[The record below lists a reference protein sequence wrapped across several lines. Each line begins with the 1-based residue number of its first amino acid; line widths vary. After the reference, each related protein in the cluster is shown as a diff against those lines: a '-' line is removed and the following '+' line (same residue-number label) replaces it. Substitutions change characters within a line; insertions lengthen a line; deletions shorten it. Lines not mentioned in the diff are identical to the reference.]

1 MAGGKRRIMGIA
13 SGHKKGGNMGNN
25 MGNNR
30 KHDVGNNKGNLLG
43 GMSAGNGGK
52 PAKTAWLLLVGLLL
66 MAVTFGGCGTQAPA
80 VPDAPAA
87 SSVDAKPE
95 VPVEAAPSP
104 EASTEAEASTA
115 PEASAEASAD
125 ASAAS
130 EAETDN
136 PDAVTIR
143 IGGLTGPTSMG
154 MAQIMKNNKD
164 GVSAN
169 PYEFTIAGSADELTP
184 KLLQGDLDMLAV
196 PANLA
201 SVLHN
206 NSGGQVRL
214 LAVNTLGVI
223 YIVEKGE
230 TVQSFTDLKGKT
242 ILATGKGSTPE
253 YALRYL
259 LQEHGI
265 DPDKDVTIEW
275 KAEPAEVV
283 ALLSKA
289 EGGVAMMP
297 QPFVT
302 IAQGQ
307 VEGLRVAV
315 DLTQVWDDLK
325 NGSMMIT
332 GVMAVRS
339 DFADA
344 HPEAI
349 SRFLDEYR
357 ASADFVN
364 ANPAEAAAIIDEFGI
379 FKAAVAQKAIPA
391 CNITFLEGDGM
402 KTAMQG
408 YLSVLFAQNP
418 KAVGGKL
425 PEDVFYY
432 SR

>member
-1 MAGGKRRIMGIA
+1 MRHATRSGTRESLVRSASMA
-13 SGHKKGGNMGNN
+13 SGSCLPGTNPHSIPAGKK
-25 MGNNR
+25 
-30 KHDVGNNKGNLLG
+30 VGNRSLIALVL
-43 GMSAGNGGK
+43 A
-52 PAKTAWLLLVGLLL
+52 LLLLT
-66 MAVTFGGCGTQAPA
+66 VTLAGCGTAP
-80 VPDAPAA
+80 VDATASQPAA
-87 SSVDAKPE
+87 SAESSATANASEPE
-95 VPVEAAPSP
+95 STASKSP
-104 EASTEAEASTA
+104 EASVSATVEAVTEPSPSVEPSTA
-115 PEASAEASAD
+115 P
-125 ASAAS
+125 AA
-130 EAETDN
+130 APVD
-136 PDAVTIR
+136 IR

-154 MAQIMKNNKD
+154 MAQIMRTAKD
-164 GVSAN
+164 GVAAN
-169 PYEFTIAGSADELTP
+169 NYQFTIAGSADELTP
-184 KLLQGDLDMLAV
+184 KLLQGELDMLAV

-206 NSGGQVRL
+206 NSGGKVRL
-214 LAVNTLGVI
+214 LAVNTLGVV

-230 TVQSFTDLKGKT
+230 TVQSFADLKGKT

-259 LQEHGI
+259 LAENGI

-315 DLTQVWDDLK
+315 DLTQVWDDLQ

-332 GVMAVRS
+332 GVMVVRS

-344 HPEAI
+344 NPEAI
-349 SRFLDEYR
+349 SLFLDEYR
-357 ASADFVN
+357 ASTDFVN
-364 ANPAEAAAIIDEFGI
+364 ANPADAAAIIEEFGI

-391 CNITFLEGDGM
+391 CNIAFMEGEEM

-432 SR
+432 AR

>member
-1 MAGGKRRIMGIA
+1 
-13 SGHKKGGNMGNN
+13 
-25 MGNNR
+25 
-30 KHDVGNNKGNLLG
+30 
-43 GMSAGNGGK
+43 
-52 PAKTAWLLLVGLLL
+52 
-66 MAVTFGGCGTQAPA
+66 
-80 VPDAPAA
+80 
-87 SSVDAKPE
+87 
-95 VPVEAAPSP
+95 
-104 EASTEAEASTA
+104 
-115 PEASAEASAD
+115 
-125 ASAAS
+125 
-130 EAETDN
+130 
-136 PDAVTIR
+136 
-143 IGGLTGPTSMG
+143 MG
-154 MAQIMKNNKD
+154 MAQIMRNAKD
-164 GVSAN
+164 GVAAN
-169 PYEFTIAGSADELTP
+169 NYQFTIAGSADELTP
-184 KLLQGDLDMLAV
+184 KLLQGELDMLAV

-206 NSGGQVRL
+206 NSGGKVRL
-214 LAVNTLGVI
+214 LAVNTLGVV

-230 TVQSFTDLKGKT
+230 TVQSFADLKGKT

-259 LQEHGI
+259 LAENGI

-315 DLTQVWDDLK
+315 DLTQVWDDLQ

-344 HPEAI
+344 NPEAI
-349 SRFLDEYR
+349 SLFLDEYR
-357 ASADFVN
+357 ASTEFVN
-364 ANPAEAAAIIDEFGI
+364 ANPADAAAIIEEFGI

-391 CNITFLEGDGM
+391 CNITFMEGEAM

-432 SR
+432 AR

>member
-1 MAGGKRRIMGIA
+1 MRYATGLGTE
-13 SGHKKGGNMGNN
+13 KK
-25 MGNNR
+25 
-30 KHDVGNNKGNLLG
+30 
-43 GMSAGNGGK
+43 
-52 PAKTAWLLLVGLLL
+52 AKSVVLVLVIFLM
-66 MAVTFGGCGTQAPA
+66 MAVTLAGCGTGTPKVTASAAAASSDTPA
-80 VPDAPAA
+80 VADPQASDAQASDAPATP
-87 SSVDAKPE
+87 DAQ
-95 VPVEAAPSP
+95 
-104 EASTEAEASTA
+104 ASTE
-115 PEASAEASAD
+115 PEASASTPVAPAPESLL
-125 ASAAS
+125 
-130 EAETDN
+130 E
-136 PDAVTIR
+136 VR

-154 MAQIMKNNKD
+154 MAQIMRNAKEGVAANN
-164 GVSAN
+164 
-169 PYEFTIAGSADELTP
+169 YQFTIAGSADELTP
-184 KLLQGDLDMLAV
+184 KLLQGELDMLAV

-206 NSGGQVRL
+206 NSGGKVRL

-230 TVQSFTDLKGKT
+230 TVQSFADLKGKT

-259 LQEHGI
+259 LQENGI

-297 QPFVT
+297 QPYVT

-307 VEGLRVAV
+307 VAGLRVAV

-344 HPEAI
+344 NPEAI
-349 SRFLDEYR
+349 ALFLDEYR

-364 ANPAEAAAIIDEFGI
+364 ANPADAAAIIEEFGI
-379 FKAAVAQKAIPA
+379 FKAAVAQKAIPF
-391 CNITFLEGDGM
+391 CNIAFMEGEEM

-432 SR
+432 AR

>member
-1 MAGGKRRIMGIA
+1 MRYATGLVTGKQ
-13 SGHKKGGNMGNN
+13 
-25 MGNNR
+25 
-30 KHDVGNNKGNLLG
+30 
-43 GMSAGNGGK
+43 
-52 PAKTAWLLLVGLLL
+52 AKSIVLVLVMILM
-66 MAVTFGGCGTQAPA
+66 MAVTLAGCGTGTPGVTASAAAASSDTPA
-80 VPDAPAA
+80 VDDPQASDAQASDAAATPDAPA
-87 SSVDAKPE
+87 
-95 VPVEAAPSP
+95 
-104 EASTEAEASTA
+104 STE
-115 PEASAEASAD
+115 PEASASTPAAP
-125 ASAAS
+125 AS
-130 EAETDN
+130 ESLLE
-136 PDAVTIR
+136 VR

-154 MAQIMKNNKD
+154 MAQIMRNAKAGVAANN
-164 GVSAN
+164 
-169 PYEFTIAGSADELTP
+169 YQFTIAGSADELTP
-184 KLLQGDLDMLAV
+184 KLLQGELDMLAV

-206 NSGGQVRL
+206 NSGGKVRL

-230 TVQSFTDLKGKT
+230 TVQSFADLKGKT

-259 LQEHGI
+259 LQENGI

-297 QPFVT
+297 QPYVT

-307 VEGLRVAV
+307 VAGLRVAV
-315 DLTQVWDDLK
+315 DLTQVWDDLQ

-344 HPEAI
+344 NPEAI
-349 SRFLDEYR
+349 SLFLDEYR
-357 ASADFVN
+357 ASAEFVN
-364 ANPAEAAAIIDEFGI
+364 ANPADAAAIIEEFGI

-391 CNITFLEGDGM
+391 CNIAFMEGQEM

-432 SR
+432 AR

>member
-1 MAGGKRRIMGIA
+1 MRHATRSGKRESQMRSAFTAFGSLLPVTNPHSLHA
-13 SGHKKGGNMGNN
+13 GKKAR
-25 MGNNR
+25 NR
-30 KHDVGNNKGNLLG
+30 SL
-43 GMSAGNGGK
+43 
-52 PAKTAWLLLVGLLL
+52 TALLLALLL
-66 MAVTFGGCGTQAPA
+66 LAVTLAGCGTSP
-80 VPDAPAA
+80 
-87 SSVDAKPE
+87 VDATASQPATSAESSATANSSEPE
-95 VPVEAAPSP
+95 ATASKSP
-104 EASTEAEASTA
+104 EASVS
-115 PEASAEASAD
+115 ASAEAVTEPSP
-125 ASAAS
+125 SVEPSSVPVAAPV
-130 EAETDN
+130 D
-136 PDAVTIR
+136 IR

-154 MAQIMKNNKD
+154 MAQIMRNAKD
-164 GVSAN
+164 GVAAN
-169 PYEFTIAGSADELTP
+169 NYQFTIAGSADELTP
-184 KLLQGDLDMLAV
+184 KLLQGELDMLAV

-206 NSGGQVRL
+206 NSGGKVRL
-214 LAVNTLGVI
+214 LAVNTLGVV

-230 TVQSFTDLKGKT
+230 TVQSFADLKGKT

-259 LQEHGI
+259 LAENGI

-315 DLTQVWDDLK
+315 DLTQVWDDLQ

-344 HPEAI
+344 NPEAI
-349 SRFLDEYR
+349 SLFLDEYR
-357 ASADFVN
+357 ASTEFVN
-364 ANPAEAAAIIDEFGI
+364 ANPADAAAIIEEFGI

-391 CNITFLEGDGM
+391 CNIAFMEGEEM

-425 PEDVFYY
+425 PEDEFYY
-432 SR
+432 AR

>member
-1 MAGGKRRIMGIA
+1 MQ
-13 SGHKKGGNMGNN
+13 
-25 MGNNR
+25 
-30 KHDVGNNKGNLLG
+30 
-43 GMSAGNGGK
+43 
-52 PAKTAWLLLVGLLL
+52 P
-66 MAVTFGGCGTQAPA
+66 
-80 VPDAPAA
+80 
-87 SSVDAKPE
+87 
-95 VPVEAAPSP
+95 EAAA
-104 EASTEAEASTA
+104 EVETKATST
-115 PEASAEASAD
+115 PSAEPV
-125 ASAAS
+125 
-130 EAETDN
+130 TDTGKA
-136 PDAVTIR
+136 DAVTIR

-169 PYEFTIAGSADELTP
+169 PYAFTIAGSADELTP

-206 NSGGQVRL
+206 NSDGQVRL

-230 TVQSFTDLKGKT
+230 TVQSFKDLKGKT

-259 LQEHGI
+259 LAQHGI
-265 DPDKDVTIEW
+265 DPDKDVAIEW

-283 ALLSKA
+283 ALLSKS

-297 QPFVT
+297 QPYVT
-302 IAQGQ
+302 IAQGK
-307 VEGLRVAV
+307 VEELRVAV
-315 DLTQVWDDLK
+315 DLTQVWDDLG

-332 GVMAVRS
+332 GVMAVRT
-339 DFADA
+339 DFSDA
-344 HPEAI
+344 HPEAV
-349 SRFLDEYR
+349 SRFLDEYK

-391 CNITFLEGDGM
+391 CNITFMEGDEM

-425 PEDVFYY
+425 PGDVFYY

>member
-1 MAGGKRRIMGIA
+1 MRHATRSGTRESLVRPASMASSSCLSGANPHSIPAGKKTRNRRLIA
-13 SGHKKGGNMGNN
+13 
-25 MGNNR
+25 
-30 KHDVGNNKGNLLG
+30 
-43 GMSAGNGGK
+43 
-52 PAKTAWLLLVGLLL
+52 LLLALLL
-66 MAVTFGGCGTQAPA
+66 LAVTLAGCGTAP
-80 VPDAPAA
+80 VDATASQPAA
-87 SSVDAKPE
+87 SAESSATANAEPE
-95 VPVEAAPSP
+95 GTASKSP
-104 EASTEAEASTA
+104 EASVS
-115 PEASAEASAD
+115 ASAEAVSEPSPSVEPSTAP
-125 ASAAS
+125 AA
-130 EAETDN
+130 APVD
-136 PDAVTIR
+136 IR

-154 MAQIMKNNKD
+154 MAQIMRNAKD
-164 GVSAN
+164 GVAAN
-169 PYEFTIAGSADELTP
+169 NYQFTIAGSADELTP
-184 KLLQGDLDMLAV
+184 KLLQGELDMLAV

-206 NSGGQVRL
+206 NSGGKVRL
-214 LAVNTLGVI
+214 LAVNTLGVV

-230 TVQSFTDLKGKT
+230 TVQSFADLKGKT

-259 LQEHGI
+259 LAENGI

-302 IAQGQ
+302 IVQGQ

-315 DLTQVWDDLK
+315 DLTQVWDDLQ

-344 HPEAI
+344 NPEAI
-349 SRFLDEYR
+349 SLFLDEYR
-357 ASADFVN
+357 ASTEFVN
-364 ANPAEAAAIIDEFGI
+364 ANPADAAAIIEEFGI

-391 CNITFLEGDGM
+391 CNITFMEGEAM

-432 SR
+432 AR

>member
-1 MAGGKRRIMGIA
+1 MRHATRSGTRESLVRPASMASSSCLPGANPHSIPAGKKTRNRRLIA
-13 SGHKKGGNMGNN
+13 
-25 MGNNR
+25 
-30 KHDVGNNKGNLLG
+30 
-43 GMSAGNGGK
+43 
-52 PAKTAWLLLVGLLL
+52 LLLALLL
-66 MAVTFGGCGTQAPA
+66 LAVTLAGCGTAP
-80 VPDAPAA
+80 VDATASQPAA
-87 SSVDAKPE
+87 SAESSATANASEPE
-95 VPVEAAPSP
+95 GTASKSP
-104 EASTEAEASTA
+104 EASVS
-115 PEASAEASAD
+115 ASAEAVSEPSPSVEPSTAP
-125 ASAAS
+125 AA
-130 EAETDN
+130 APVD
-136 PDAVTIR
+136 IR

-154 MAQIMKNNKD
+154 MAQIMRNAKD
-164 GVSAN
+164 GVAAN
-169 PYEFTIAGSADELTP
+169 NYQFTIAGSADELTP
-184 KLLQGDLDMLAV
+184 KLLQGELDMLAV

-206 NSGGQVRL
+206 NSGGKVRL
-214 LAVNTLGVI
+214 LAVNTLGVV

-230 TVQSFTDLKGKT
+230 TVQSFADLKGKT

-259 LQEHGI
+259 LAENGI

-315 DLTQVWDDLK
+315 DLTQVWDDLQ

-344 HPEAI
+344 NPEAI
-349 SRFLDEYR
+349 SLFLDEYR
-357 ASADFVN
+357 ASTEFVN
-364 ANPAEAAAIIDEFGI
+364 ANPADAAAIIEEFGI

-391 CNITFLEGDGM
+391 CNITFMEGEAM

-432 SR
+432 AR